1 MPASS
6 VHADQ
11 VHCGEVITT
20 SVTLGNSLSGCAGDG
35 IVIGAGGITVDLNG
49 HSIDGVGLGI
59 GVRNDGHDDVTVRNG
74 RVTQF
79 DYGAVLGPGTLRNTI
94 SGITFAETEW
104 AAMQLNAAT
113 GNQLRGNN
121 VSAFSDV
128 GVHLLNGSS
137 SNLLADNKVG
147 LGNGESFVVEAGSD
161 NNRLEANTVSESS
174 DNSMRVHG
182 SSNTAI
188 VANTIAGGSDV
199 ALMIEAA
206 PGTVVQGNSIGG
218 VGDAAVLISQGSRNV
233 VRFNTLGQSA
243 DAGIILSAVGDSLVK
258 ANTMV
263 NAGDAAVVL
272 RDGSNGVRVI
282 DNRAEHSSDAGIV
295 VADGQLNVVR
305 GNVLPANSVGIELSG
320 GRQNVVEFNDVTGSL
335 GTGIEVSAS
344 THNTVFANA
353 ANGNLQGGIWVD
365 DASVAN
371 TVAGNEASGNGGDG
385 ISVAGTATAVKN
397 NFAKGNQGW
406 GIFAA
411 LGVVDGG
418 SNGARGNA
426 EPAQCYQIACS
437 DGAGWQRPVR
447 PPEPLDPL
455 EAGLEGVQQAPKVR
469 SLRHQPRRAVV
480 SCRRRR
486 AGRGARRSAGRRK
499 AGGVVVCRVSYR
511 ARRNSRRLA
520 GRLVRDD
527 ASFARGSRK
536 VSPGRRG
543 RLALRARRRPRAGN
557 YTLVLSFSD
566 RRGRATVV
574 RKAVRVR

>member
-6 VHADQ
+6 AQADQ
-11 VHCGEVITT
+11 VFCGQVITT

-35 IVIGAGGITVDLNG
+35 IVIGAGGITIDLNG
-49 HSIDGVGLGI
+49 HSIDGVGLGV

-79 DYGAVLGPGTLRNTI
+79 DYGLVLNPGTLRNTV

-104 AAMQLNAAT
+104 SAMQLNAASS
-113 GNQLRGNN
+113 NQLRGND
-121 VSAFSDV
+121 VSAFSDI
-128 GVHLLNGSS
+128 GVHLVNGSS
-137 SNLLADNKVG
+137 SNVLADNKVG
-147 LGNGESFVVEAGSD
+147 LGNGESFVVESGSD
-161 NNRLEANTVSESS
+161 SNRLEGNTVSESS
-174 DNSMRVHG
+174 DNSVRVFA
-182 SSNTAI
+182 SANTAI
-188 VANTIAGGSDV
+188 VGNKIAGGSDV

-282 DNRAEHSSDAGIV
+282 DNRADHSSDAGIV
-295 VADGQLNVVR
+295 VSDGQLNVVR
-305 GNVLPANSVGIELSG
+305 GNVLHGNSVGIELSG
-320 GRQNVVEFNDVTGSL
+320 GGQNVVEFNDVIASL
-335 GTGIEVSAS
+335 GIGIEVSAS
-344 THNTVFANA
+344 THNTVFANL

-365 DASVAN
+365 DGSIAN

-385 ISVAGTATAVKN
+385 LSVGGAGTAAKN

-406 GIFAA
+406 GITAA

-426 EPAQCYQIACS
+426 EAAQCYQIICS

-455 EAGLEGVQQAPKVR
+455 EVGLDGPQPAPKVR
-469 SLRHQPRRAVV
+469 SLRRKPRRAVV
-480 SCRRRR
+480 TCKRLR
-486 AGRGARRSAGRRK
+486 AGRGARRRAGRRK
-499 AGGVVVCRVSYR
+499 ARAGIVCTASYR
-511 ARRNSRRLA
+511 ARRNSRRVT

-527 ASFARGSRK
+527 DSYAHGSRK
-536 VSPGRRG
+536 VRPGRRG
-543 RLALRARRRPRAGN
+543 RLAMRARRRPKAGN
-557 YTLVLSFSD
+557 YTLVLGFRD
-566 RRGRATVV
+566 GRGRTKMV